1 MGLLEL
7 FLSAV
12 SALSSNKLRSSLTAL
27 GIVIGVGAVVF
38 MMAMTT
44 GLDDYFTEQF
54 SSLGSNTFQIQK
66 RPHMRMGGRHR
77 SKYRKR
83 KDIAVSDADAVRE
96 LDESARF
103 VGAELWQ
110 WGIVAKSRYDVTG
123 ARVTVAGGSPEFAIN
138 NSYDLSSGRSINAFD
153 VLHRR
158 NVVVLGADLALELFP
173 HSSALG
179 QFINFGGR
187 RFRVV
192 GVFASKGSFF
202 GFGSRDT
209 FAFIPIT
216 TFIGIFG
223 KHRSVNIT
231 VQSMT
236 QADFKK
242 AKDRAITIMRRRR
255 GVKANQEND
264 FEVFSNQSTMD
275 KINSITG
282 SISIAAVAIALISLL
297 VGGIGIMNIMT
308 VSVTE
313 RTREIG
319 IRRALGARRRH
330 ILWQFTT
337 EAVILAAVGGVL
349 GLGAGFG
356 GAYLVKQLAGLPAAA
371 PLWAVIVALG
381 VSSLTGLVFGIYPAL
396 RASRQD
402 PIEALRFE

>member
-7 FLSAV
+7 VISAG
-12 SALSSNKLRSSLTAL
+12 SALSSNKLRSGLTAL

-38 MMAMTT
+38 MMAMTS
-44 GLDDYFTEQF
+44 GLDEYFTKQF

-77 SKYRKR
+77 TKYRKR
-83 KDIAVSDADAVRE
+83 KDLKVSDADALRD
-96 LDESARF
+96 LDEFARF

-123 ARVTVAGGSPEFAIN
+123 ARVVVAGGTPEFAPN
-138 NSYDLSSGRSINAFD
+138 NSYDMASGRNINSFD
-153 VLHRR
+153 LLHRR
-158 NVVVLGADLALELFP
+158 NVAVLGADLATELFP
-173 HSSALG
+173 HSDSVG
-179 QFINFGGR
+179 QFVEFGGR
-187 RFRVV
+187 RFLVA
-192 GVFASKGSFF
+192 GAFASKGSFM
-202 GFGSRDT
+202 GFGSRDN
-209 FAFIPIT
+209 FILIPIS
-216 TFIGIFG
+216 TFISMFG
-223 KHRSVNIT
+223 KRRSVNIT
-231 VQSMT
+231 VQSMS
-236 QADFKK
+236 QADFQK
-242 AKDRAITIMRRRR
+242 ARDRAITIMRRRR
-255 GVKANQEND
+255 GVKANQDND

-275 KINSITG
+275 KVNSITG

-330 ILWQFTT
+330 IMWQFAI
-337 EAVILAAVGGVL
+337 EAVILAVVGGVL
-349 GLGAGFG
+349 GLGAGFS

-381 VSSLTGLVFGIYPAL
+381 VSSATGLVFGIYPAL